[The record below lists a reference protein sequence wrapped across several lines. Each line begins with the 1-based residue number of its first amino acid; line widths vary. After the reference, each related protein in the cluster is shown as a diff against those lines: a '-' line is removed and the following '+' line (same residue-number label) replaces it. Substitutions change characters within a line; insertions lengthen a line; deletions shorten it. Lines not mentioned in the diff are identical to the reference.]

1 VTSVLSPCEPNAA
14 GPGCRKSH
22 NPRSKKSILTQ
33 KPEFNLFPSKAHLL
47 KKTTHSEFDLN
58 TRKRYYA
65 FFHPNVI
72 FGKSGKKNEL
82 KYTNMAN
89 VQKNTLKPLIL
100 AVETS
105 GRLGSVALAAGPQLL
120 AEAEFSAA
128 LRHSAEIFIAA
139 DRLLKDF
146 DRRPDQIEQ
155 IYISAGPGSFTG
167 LRIAVTIAKIMHLAN
182 NIKIVALDTL
192 DLIAQNAIDY
202 IKAEKKTIDRIAVV
216 LDAKR
221 GQFFISVYENKNLR
235 QSEAKNADA
244 KRESESEATAAA
256 STLSDWAKILP
267 PSLMTADHLVTQFAK
282 AQRPL
287 WLLGE
292 GLVYYKDKFETGG
305 IEFFDES
312 LWTPKASLVH
322 RIGWEKALCGQFAE
336 PMSLV
341 PFYIQRLD
349 IRIKK

>member
-1 VTSVLSPCEPNAA
+1 
-14 GPGCRKSH
+14 
-22 NPRSKKSILTQ
+22 
-33 KPEFNLFPSKAHLL
+33 
-47 KKTTHSEFDLN
+47 
-58 TRKRYYA
+58 
-65 FFHPNVI
+65 
-72 FGKSGKKNEL
+72 
-82 KYTNMAN
+82 MAN
-89 VQKNTLKPLIL
+89 VRKNTLKPLIL

-105 GRLGSVALAAGPQLL
+105 GRLGSVAIAAGPNML
-120 AEAEFSAA
+120 AETEFSAA
-128 LRHSAEIFIAA
+128 LRHSAEIFTAA

-146 DRRPDQIEQ
+146 GGRPDQIEQ

-182 NIKIVALDTL
+182 DTKIVALDTL

-202 IKAEKKTIDRIAVV
+202 IKAEKKTIDSIAVV

-235 QSEAKNADA
+235 PSDAKNAGA
-244 KRESESEATAAA
+244 KRGPKFEAATAA
-256 STLSDWAKILP
+256 STLSGWTKILP
-267 PSLMTADHLVTQFAK
+267 SSLMTAGHFVTQFAD

-292 GLVYYKDKFETGG
+292 GLVYYKDKFKAGG

-312 LWTPKASLVH
+312 LWTPKASKVH
-322 RIGWEKALCGQFAE
+322 RIGWEKALQGQFAE
-336 PMSLV
+336 PVSLV
-341 PFYIQRLD
+341 PVYIQRPD